1 MVSEFKGAA
10 TKLATGE
17 ATTADAKLRFKRA
30 AESVP

>member
-17 ATTADAKLRFKRA
+17 ATAATKLRFKRA